1 MRCIKMVGIIAI
13 SHGSYA
19 KALINSVEMIYGK
32 QEKIR
37 TICLEVDKSIESL
50 KDKIDRTIEELNV
63 DEVLMLVD
71 ILGGT
76 PYNAACLFMDR
87 KNVNIITGMNM
98 PMILEIIP
106 YMVQD
111 LEKISSLAEHFGQN
125 GVINIRQRYNDIQ
138 K

>member
-1 MRCIKMVGIIAI
+1 MVGIIAI

-19 KALINSVEMIYGK
+19 KALINSVEMIHGK
-32 QEKIR
+32 QKKIR
-37 TICLEVDKSIESL
+37 TICLEGNNSIESL
-50 KDKIDRTIEELNV
+50 KEKIDRTIEELNV
-63 DEVLMLVD
+63 EEILILVD

-87 KNVNIITGMNM
+87 KNINVITGMNM
-98 PMILEIIP
+98 PMIVEIIP

-111 LEKISSLAEHFGQN
+111 LEKISSLAEHFGKS
-125 GVINIRQRYNDIQ
+125 GVVNIRERYNNIQ

>member
-1 MRCIKMVGIIAI
+1 MVGIIAI

-19 KALINSVEMIYGK
+19 QALINSVEMIYGK
-32 QEKIR
+32 QDKIK
-37 TICLEVDKSIESL
+37 TICLERNKSIESL
-50 KDKIDRTIEELNV
+50 RHKIDETIKELDVEEILI
-63 DEVLMLVD
+63 LVD
-71 ILGGT
+71 LLGGT

-87 KNVNIITGMNM
+87 ENVNVVTGMNM

-106 YMVQD
+106 YMMQD

-125 GVINIRQRYNDIQ
+125 GVINIRERYNNKQ

>member
-1 MRCIKMVGIIAI
+1 MVGIIAI

-32 QEKIR
+32 QKKIR
-37 TICLEVDKSIESL
+37 TICLEGKNSIEIL
-50 KDKIDRTIEELNV
+50 KEQIDRTIEELNV
-63 DEVLMLVD
+63 EEVLILVD

-87 KNVNIITGMNM
+87 KNINVITGMNM
-98 PMILEIIP
+98 PMIVEIIP

-111 LEKISSLAEHFGQN
+111 LDKISSLAEHFGQS
-125 GVINIRQRYNDIQ
+125 GVIDIRERYNNIQ

>member
-1 MRCIKMVGIIAI
+1 MVGIIAI

-32 QEKIR
+32 QKKIR
-37 TICLEVDKSIESL
+37 TICLEGKNSIEIL
-50 KDKIDRTIEELNV
+50 KEQINRTIEELNV
-63 DEVLMLVD
+63 EEVLILVD

-87 KNVNIITGMNM
+87 KNINVITGMNM
-98 PMILEIIP
+98 PMIVEIIP

-111 LEKISSLAEHFGQN
+111 LDKISSLAEHFGQS
-125 GVINIRQRYNDIQ
+125 GVIDIRERYNNIQ

>member
-1 MRCIKMVGIIAI
+1 MVGIIAI

-19 KALINSVEMIYGK
+19 KELINSVEMIYGK

-37 TICLEVDKSIESL
+37 TICLERDKSIESL
-50 KDKIDRTIEELNV
+50 GEKIDRTIKELNV
-63 DEVLMLVD
+63 EEILILVD
-71 ILGGT
+71 LLGGT

-87 KNVNIITGMNM
+87 ENVNIITGMNM

-106 YMVQD
+106 YMMQNLD
-111 LEKISSLAEHFGQN
+111 SISKLAEHFGQN
-125 GVINIRQRYNDIQ
+125 GVINIRERYKNKQ

>member
-1 MRCIKMVGIIAI
+1 MVGIIAI

-37 TICLEVDKSIESL
+37 TICLEGDKSIDSL
-50 KDKIDRTIEELNV
+50 KDRINRTIEELNV
-63 DEVLMLVD
+63 EGILILVD
-71 ILGGT
+71 LLGGT

-87 KNVNIITGMNM
+87 KNVNVITGMNM

-111 LEKISSLAEHFGQN
+111 LEKISALAEHFGQS
-125 GVINIRQRYNDIQ
+125 GVINIRERYNNIQ

>member
-1 MRCIKMVGIIAI
+1 MVGIIAI

-19 KALINSVEMIYGK
+19 KALINSVEMIHGK
-32 QEKIR
+32 QKKIS
-37 TICLEVDKSIESL
+37 TICLEGNNSIESL
-50 KDKIDRTIEELNV
+50 KEKIDITIEELNV
-63 DEVLMLVD
+63 EEILILVD

-87 KNVNIITGMNM
+87 KNINVITGMNM
-98 PMILEIIP
+98 PMIVEIIP

-111 LEKISSLAEHFGQN
+111 LEKISSLAEHFGQS
-125 GVINIRQRYNDIQ
+125 GVVNIRERYNNIQ

>member
-1 MRCIKMVGIIAI
+1 MVGIIAI

-19 KALINSVEMIYGK
+19 KALINSVEMIHGK

-37 TICLEVDKSIESL
+37 TISLEGNKSIESL
-50 KDKIDRTIEELNV
+50 KEKIDITIEELNV
-63 DEVLMLVD
+63 EEILILVD

-87 KNVNIITGMNM
+87 KNVNVITGMNM
-98 PMILEIIP
+98 PMIVEIIP

-111 LEKISSLAEHFGQN
+111 LDKISSLAEHFGQS
-125 GVINIRQRYNDIQ
+125 GVVNIRERYNNIQ

>member
-1 MRCIKMVGIIAI
+1 MVGIIAI

-19 KALINSVEMIYGK
+19 EALINSVEMIHGK
-32 QEKIR
+32 QKKIR
-37 TICLEVDKSIESL
+37 TISLEGNKSIESL
-50 KDKIDRTIEELNV
+50 KEKIDITIEELNV
-63 DEVLMLVD
+63 EEILILVD

-87 KNVNIITGMNM
+87 KNVNVITGMNM
-98 PMILEIIP
+98 PMIVEIIP

-111 LEKISSLAEHFGQN
+111 LDKISSLAEHVGQS
-125 GVINIRQRYNDIQ
+125 GVVNIRERYNNVQ

>member
-1 MRCIKMVGIIAI
+1 MVGIIAI

-19 KALINSVEMIYGK
+19 EALINSVEMIYGK

-37 TICLEVDKSIESL
+37 TICLERDKSIESL
-50 KDKIDRTIEELNV
+50 KEKIDRTIKELNV
-63 DEVLMLVD
+63 EEILIIVD
-71 ILGGT
+71 LLGGT

-87 KNVNIITGMNM
+87 ENVNVITGMNM

-106 YMVQD
+106 YMVED
-111 LEKISSLAEHFGQN
+111 LGKISSLAEQSGQS
-125 GVINIRQRYNDIQ
+125 GVINIRERYNNKQ

>member
-1 MRCIKMVGIIAI
+1 MVGIIAI

-32 QEKIR
+32 QKKIR
-37 TICLEVDKSIESL
+37 TICLEGKNSIESL
-50 KDKIDRTIEELNV
+50 KEQINRTIEELNV
-63 DEVLMLVD
+63 EEVLILVD

-87 KNVNIITGMNM
+87 KNINVITGMNM
-98 PMILEIIP
+98 PMIVEIIP

-111 LEKISSLAEHFGQN
+111 LDKISSLAEHFGQS
-125 GVINIRQRYNDIQ
+125 GVIDIRERYNNIQ

>member
-1 MRCIKMVGIIAI
+1 MVGIIAI

-19 KALINSVEMIYGK
+19 KALINSVEMIHGK

-37 TICLEVDKSIESL
+37 TISLEGNKSIESL
-50 KDKIDRTIEELNV
+50 KEKIDITIEELNV
-63 DEVLMLVD
+63 EEILILVD

-87 KNVNIITGMNM
+87 KNVNVITGMNM
-98 PMILEIIP
+98 PMIVEIIP

-111 LEKISSLAEHFGQN
+111 LDKMSSLAEHFGQS
-125 GVINIRQRYNDIQ
+125 GVVNIRERYNNIQ